1 MNNLIRYFKDI
12 EGVTVIEFGVIILM
26 IVIIALT

>member
-1 MNNLIRYFKDI
+1 MNNLIRDFKDI